1 MSLPNYQNRLL
12 FPQEMRRLG
21 ATFQKGSG
29 AFNLASNSFAY
40 LQIFGRSGDRPSLD
54 FTRPNFKRFF
64 SHF

>member
-40 LQIFGRSGDRPSLD
+40 LQIFGRSGDHPSL
-54 FTRPNFKRFF
+54 RRQI
-64 SHF
+64 